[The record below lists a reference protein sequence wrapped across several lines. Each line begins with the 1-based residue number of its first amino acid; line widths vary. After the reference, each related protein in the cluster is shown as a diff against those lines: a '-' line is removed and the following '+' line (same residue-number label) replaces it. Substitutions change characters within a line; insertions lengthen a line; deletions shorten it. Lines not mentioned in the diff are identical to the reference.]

1 MTLVRFSPMRDMMTL
16 QNELNRIFNAAPV
29 SNNEEYESATW
40 SPLADVIEDHDKY
53 TIQLDMPGMT
63 KEHVKL
69 NFKENVLTVSGE
81 RKSAEVK
88 EGITSHREERVYGK
102 FVRTFSFR
110 TPVNPEKIDAK
121 FTDGVLSITVPKAE
135 EAKPKQIEIH

>member
-1 MTLVRFSPMRDMMTL
+1 MRDMMTL
-16 QNELNRIFNAAPV
+16 QNELNRIFNSEPV
-29 SNNEEYESATW
+29 SNNEEYETATW

-63 KEHVKL
+63 KDQVKL

-88 EGITSHREERVYGK
+88 ENTTCHREERVYGK
-102 FVRTFSFR
+102 FVRSFTFR
-110 TPVNPEKIDAK
+110 TPANAGKIEAK
-121 FTDGVLSITVPKAE
+121 FDNGVLTITVPKVE